1 MKKITGIKQLLITTL
16 LLGSMG
22 LFSSCDGCSRTDGTG
37 EGTEDGRDANGDT
50 RGSETS
56 TDNEGSGSTPG
67 TNTKGG
73 NSTDNSS
80 ASSGTSG
87 SGSSGTGSRALTEEE
102 ITNQVENSNASRAVD
117 ANGDPIRS
125 GGTSGTGQGTG
136 TGSTGN
142 NSKVTSREDQKS

>member
-1 MKKITGIKQLLITTL
+1 MKKLKYFRKYIVAALLV
-16 LLGSMG
+16 GSMG
-22 LFSSCDGCSRTDGTG
+22 LYTSCDSCSRTDGSN

-56 TDNEGSGSTPG
+56 TDNENSGSTEG
-67 TNTKGG
+67 TNTNGG
-73 NSTDNSS
+73 NSSDNSS
-80 ASSGTSG
+80 ASTNNSGTNSSSG
-87 SGSSGTGSRALTEEE
+87 SRQLSEEE
-102 ITNQVENSNASRAVD
+102 ITNQVENSNASKAVD
-117 ANGDPIRS
+117 SKGNPIRS